1 MRHEQIAARDT
12 YSKVDLLEVWQSVDR
27 IGPLRIHDMVL
38 ADPASRFD
46 ERQAA
51 PDLPAAVGWMIVLSY
66 VALIAA
72 FATATVASAH
82 SVYMITISAL
92 FVVAFFT
99 VPWLFFRQE
108 LGVCERPAFDRF
120 MREGMDTL
128 TGHSTGR
135 AALVQMLIVPVFL
148 TAGVL
153 AMGVAGA
160 IIL

>member
-12 YSKVDLLEVWQSVDR
+12 YSKVDIMAVWPTGAQ
-27 IGPLRIHDMVL
+27 IAPLPIPDIEQ
-38 ADPASRFD
+38 ADPARTFAATP
-46 ERQAA
+46 AA
-51 PDLPAAVGWMIVLSY
+51 PDIPAAVGWMIVLSY